1 MAQKQEMENKE
12 QNSTASF
19 CDGRRLITAC
29 CRAVQQALCD
39 VVFAIDPERR
49 WYCEIAKFAAVII
62 ISVKQDKRGL

>member
-19 CDGRRLITAC
+19 CDGRRLMTAC
-29 CRAVQQALCD
+29 CRAVQQALCV
-39 VVFAIDPERR
+39 VVFTIDLERR
-49 WYCEIAKFAAVII
+49 QHCEIAKFAAVII

>member
-1 MAQKQEMENKE
+1 M
-12 QNSTASF
+12 
-19 CDGRRLITAC
+19 TAC

-49 WYCEIAKFAAVII
+49 WYCEIAKIAAVII